1 MERYKVIL
9 AYDGSAF
16 SGLQRQA
23 QERTVQGEVE
33 DTLRKL
39 GWDGE
44 SILAAGRTDAGVH
57 ASGQV
62 VAFDMAWKHAPKE
75 LQNALNATLPQDL
88 ALRQIAMAADDFHPR
103 YDAKARHYRYQLF
116 CQAQRDPLRQRYAW
130 RVWPAPTLARLQAAA
145 SHLLGEHDFA
155 AFGSPAMEGGTTVRQ
170 LMRAEWMQD
179 GEDEFV
185 FHVSA
190 NAFLY
195 HMVRH
200 MVGLLVKVGQ
210 GLEEADTVLR
220 AANGEHELVQEL
232 APPQGLNLVGVDYE

>member
-1 MERYKVIL
+1 MERYKGIL

-33 DTLRKL
+33 DALRKL

-62 VAFDMAWKHAPKE
+62 VAFDMAWKHTPEE

-88 ALRQIAMAADDFHPR
+88 AVREIAMAADDFHPR
-103 YDAKARHYRYQLF
+103 YDALARHYRYRLF

-130 RVWPAPTLARLQAAA
+130 RVWPAPSLESLKEAA
-145 SHLLGEHDFA
+145 SHLIGEHDFA
-155 AFGSPAMEGGTTVRQ
+155 AFGSPPREGGTTVRQ
-170 LMRAEWMQD
+170 VMRAEWIQE

-185 FHVSA
+185 FNVLA

-195 HMVRH
+195 HMVRR
-200 MVGLLVKVGQ
+200 MVGLLVKVGR
-210 GLEEADTVLR
+210 GLAEADTVLR
-220 AANGEHELVQEL
+220 TVSGQDKLVQQL
-232 APPQGLNLVGVDYE
+232 APPQGLTLVSVDYE